1 MDLYEIYQAQ
11 EDVLSP
17 WRTMAR
23 AAAPMA
29 SWFNPPGAMGL
40 LGSQIGAGLHIFGHT
55 GVSHD
60 NPGFHIDSVTR
71 GGREIE
77 VVDEAVCATPFGA
90 LRHFATDGGDDLPRL
105 LIVAPMSGHFATLLR
120 ETARTALADHDVYI
134 TDWTDGR
141 DVPLEHGRFG
151 LDEYVD
157 HVIGFLRRLGPQT
170 HVLAVCQP
178 TVATLAATAIMAEDH
193 DPAAPASLTL
203 MGGPIDTRINPSQ
216 VNELAAGHDLAWF
229 ERNMIATVPSRYPG
243 GGRKVYP
250 GFLQLA
256 SFVSMNLDRHLAAHL
271 RQFRAI
277 VTGDTAAEHKHRR
290 FYDEYQAV
298 MDLPGEF
305 YLETIGRVFQTQ
317 DLANGDFR
325 WRDRPVRPA
334 AIADIP
340 LFTVEGEKDDI
351 CPPGQTLAAHDLCS
365 ALPDRLRAH
374 HLQAGVGHYGL
385 FNGSRWAG
393 EIYPA
398 LRSLTHAAPV
408 RRRRQA
414 ATTEAV
420 TTEPEAAAE
429 MAM

>member
-1 MDLYEIYQAQ
+1 MDLYDIYQAH
-11 EDVLSP
+11 EDALMP
-17 WRTMAR
+17 LRTMAR
-23 AAAPMA
+23 AAAPFA
-29 SWFNPPGAMGL
+29 TWFNPPGALGL
-40 LGSQIGAGLHIFGHT
+40 LGGGIGAGLHIFGHS

-60 NPGFHIDSVTR
+60 HPGFQIESVGR
-71 GGREIE
+71 FGREIGVAE
-77 VVDEAVCATPFGA
+77 RVVCSSPFGA
-90 LRHFATDGGDDLPRL
+90 LRHFATEDGGELPRL

-134 TDWTDGR
+134 TDWADGR

-157 HVIGFLRRLGPQT
+157 HVIAFLRRLGPDT

-178 TVATLAATAIMAEDH
+178 TVATLAATAIMAEDG

-216 VNELAAGHDLAWF
+216 VNELASGHDLAWF
-229 ERNMIATVPSRYPG
+229 ERNMIATVPYRYPG
-243 GGRKVYP
+243 GGRRVYP

-256 SFVSMNLDRHLAAHL
+256 SFVSMNVDRHLAAHL

-277 VTGDTAAEHKHRR
+277 VTGDTAAEQMHRR

-298 MDLPGEF
+298 MDLPAEF

-317 DLANGDFR
+317 DLANGRFH
-325 WRDRPVRPA
+325 WRDRPVRPV
-334 AIADIP
+334 AITDIP

-351 CPPGQTLAAHDLCS
+351 CPPGQTLAAQALC
-365 ALPDRLRAH
+365 AGLPDHLRAH

-385 FNGSRWAG
+385 FNGSRWAN
-393 EIYPA
+393 EIYPRMRA
-398 LRSLTHAAPV
+398 MIAEHHDQPVAQPLEMMAP
-408 RRRRQA
+408 
-414 ATTEAV
+414 
-420 TTEPEAAAE
+420 
-429 MAM
+429 